1 MRKWMAFSLA
11 ASFVTVFV
19 TPVGQSPYC
28 CGTGVVLA
36 QQKKEIK
43 PGVYMETLKPGDSID
58 TSIARGRK
66 QFNDLGCAGCH
77 PRGGTIGGTAQM
89 VDGNRMPIPIPDL
102 RGAANH
108 YPRIAGPG
116 FVATIGMLNDL

>member
-1 MRKWMAFSLA
+1 MRKWIASTLTALVVSGFLVPIGPCISCFPGA
-11 ASFVTVFV
+11 AM
-19 TPVGQSPYC
+19 
-28 CGTGVVLA
+28 A
-36 QQKKEIK
+36 QQKKEVK

-58 TSIARGRK
+58 ASIARGRK

-77 PRGGTIGGTAQM
+77 PRGGTIGGTATM

-116 FVATIGMLNDL
+116 FVATIGVLNDL